1 MNIMIKRILAVL
13 LLLLFLCGPV
23 SAVST
28 TLTVNV
34 FDNNANYDPVSGAH
48 VVITKGTVTNTL
60 YTDVNGAAQFSGV
73 EYGGVYTLSVVKSG
87 YISQTKTI
95 TISTMP
101 RSESIYL
108 VSQTPVSIKITDENG
123 AAISGAVITIDGKE
137 EGTTNG
143 AGLLHV
149 SIGKGAYHLITV
161 SADSYD
167 PYSSSQYIGTDQTS
181 LTLSLDKSE
190 FTPLIL
196 IYNEEK
202 LPISGAAVYINQ
214 KIVSY
219 SDTYGRAQLPTY
231 SSGTYTLKIEKNGYV
246 SYEQQIQFSAD
257 TPDIIVEL
265 NYSVV
270 PLIISVTS
278 HEKPI
283 QGAIVYFDGTVKG
296 ITSVNGT
303 YTTNVT
309 PGTTLVL
316 SASADG
322 YVGNDVTYL
331 VLAGSDNKVTVS
343 LSENLPTTMIGLAAL
358 GIIIVILILIL
369 IVTSKKRRGNKSKKS
384 KSPASGR
391 RDSL

>member
-1 MNIMIKRILAVL
+1 MNIMIKHTLAVL
-13 LLLLFLCGPV
+13 FLLFLLCGSV

-34 FDNNANYDPVSGAH
+34 FDNNANYDAVSGAS
-48 VVITKGTVTNTL
+48 VVITKGTVSNTL

-73 EYGGVYTLSVVKSG
+73 EYEGVYTISVFKSG

-95 TISTMP
+95 IISTMP
-101 RSESIYL
+101 RSESVYL
-108 VSQTPVSIKITDENG
+108 VSETPVSIKITDENG

-181 LTLSLDKSE
+181 LTLSLGKSE

-231 SSGTYTLKIEKNGYV
+231 SSGTYDLKIEKNGYV

-270 PLIISVTS
+270 PLIISVTA

-283 QGAIVYFDGTVKG
+283 HGAIVYFDGTVKG

-303 YTTNVT
+303 YTTTVT

-322 YVGNDVTYL
+322 YTGTDVTYL
-331 VLAGSDNKVTVS
+331 VVAGSDNKVTIS

-358 GIIIVILILIL
+358 GVIIVILILIL
-369 IVTSKKRRGNKSKKS
+369 IVTGKKRRGDTSGKS
-384 KSPASGR
+384 KSPVSGR

>member
-1 MNIMIKRILAVL
+1 MNTMIKRTLAVL
-13 LLLLFLCGPV
+13 FLLFLLCGAV

-34 FDNNANYDPVSGAH
+34 FDNNANYDAVSGAS
-48 VVITKGTVTNTL
+48 VVITKGTVSNTL
-60 YTDVNGAAQFSGV
+60 YTDVNGVAQFSGV
-73 EYGGVYTLSVVKSG
+73 EYEGVYTLSVFKSG

-101 RSESIYL
+101 RSESVYL
-108 VSQTPVSIKITDENG
+108 VSETPVSIKITDKNG
-123 AAISGAVITIDGKE
+123 AAISGALITIDGKE

-149 SIGKGAYHLITV
+149 SIGKGAYHLIAV

-181 LTLSLDKSE
+181 LTLSLAKSE

-231 SSGTYTLKIEKNGYV
+231 SSGTYALKIEKNGYV

-270 PLIISVTS
+270 PLIISVTA

-303 YTTNVT
+303 YTTTVT

-322 YVGNDVTYL
+322 YTGTDVTYL
-331 VLAGSDNKVTVS
+331 VVAGSENKVTIS

-358 GIIIVILILIL
+358 GVIIVILILIL
-369 IVTSKKRRGNKSKKS
+369 IVTGKKRRGDTSGKS
-384 KSPASGR
+384 KSPVSGR

>member
-1 MNIMIKRILAVL
+1 MMIKRNLAVL
-13 LLLLFLCGPV
+13 FLLFLLCGTV

-34 FDNNANYDPVSGAH
+34 FDNNANYDAVSGAS
-48 VVITKGTVTNTL
+48 VVITKGMVSNTL
-60 YTDVNGAAQFSGV
+60 YTDVNGAAQITGV
-73 EYGGVYTLSVVKSG
+73 EYEGVYTLSVFKSG

-101 RSESIYL
+101 RSESVYL
-108 VSQTPVSIKITDENG
+108 VSETPISIKITDENG
-123 AAISGAVITIDGKE
+123 AAISGAAINIDGKE
-137 EGTTNG
+137 EGTTNS

-167 PYSSSQYIGTDQTS
+167 PYSSSQYIDIDQTS
-181 LTLSLDKSE
+181 LTITLTNAQSA
-190 FTPLIL
+190 PLIL

-202 LPISGAAVYINQ
+202 LPISGAAVYVDEVL
-214 KIVSY
+214 VSY
-219 SDTYGRAQLPTY
+219 SDAYGRAQLPTY
-231 SSGTYTLKIEKNGYV
+231 TSGTYDVSIEKDGYV
-246 SYEQQIQFSAD
+246 SYEQEVQFSAD

-270 PLIISVTS
+270 PLTISVTA

-303 YTTNVT
+303 YTTNVK

-316 SASADG
+316 SASAEG
-322 YVGNDVTYL
+322 YTGTDVTYL
-331 VLAGSDNKVTVS
+331 VLAD
-343 LSENLPTTMIGLAAL
+343 SENAVTITLSQTLPTTYIGLAAL
-358 GIIIVILILIL
+358 GAIIVILILIL
-369 IVTSKKRRGNKSKKS
+369 ITTGKNRKTKKS
-384 KSPASGR
+384 RNSRPPSSGR
-391 RDSL
+391 KDSL

>member
-1 MNIMIKRILAVL
+1 MNTMIKRILAVL
-13 LLLLFLCGPV
+13 FLLFLLCGTV

-34 FDNNANYDPVSGAH
+34 FDNNANYDAVSGAS
-48 VVITKGTVTNTL
+48 VTITKGAISNTL
-60 YTDVNGAAQFSGV
+60 YTDVNGVAQFIEV
-73 EYGGVYTLSVVKSG
+73 EYGGVYTMSVYKSG
-87 YISQTKTI
+87 YITQTKTI

-101 RSESIYL
+101 RSESVYL
-108 VSQTPVSIKITDENG
+108 VSETPVSIKIINENG
-123 AAISGAVITIDGKE
+123 AAISGAVISIDGKE
-137 EGTTNG
+137 EGTTNS

-149 SIGKGAYHLITV
+149 GMGKGVYHLITV

-181 LTLSLDKSE
+181 LTISLTKSQ

-196 IYNEEK
+196 IYNEAK

-219 SDTYGRAQLPTY
+219 SDAYGRAQLPTY
-231 SSGTYTLKIEKNGYV
+231 TSGTYALKIVKDGYV
-246 SYEQQIQFSAD
+246 SNEQEIQFSSD

-270 PLIISVTS
+270 PLIISVTA
-278 HEKPI
+278 HEKPV

-296 ITSVNGT
+296 ITSFNGT
-303 YTTNVT
+303 YTASIK

-322 YVGNDVTYL
+322 YTGTDVTYL
-331 VLAGSDNKVTVS
+331 VLADSNNNVTLT
-343 LSENLPTTMIGLAAL
+343 LSENLPTTLIGISALAA
-358 GIIIVILILIL
+358 IIVILILIL
-369 IVTSKKRRGNKSKKS
+369 VATGKKRRGKKS
-384 KSPASGR
+384 GKTRSPAPSR

>member
-1 MNIMIKRILAVL
+1 MNMMIKRNLAVL
-13 LLLLFLCGPV
+13 FLLFLLCGTV

-34 FDNNANYDPVSGAH
+34 FDNNANYDAVSGAS
-48 VVITKGTVTNTL
+48 VVITKGMVSNTL
-60 YTDVNGAAQFSGV
+60 YTDVNGAAQITGV
-73 EYGGVYTLSVVKSG
+73 EYEGVYTLSVFKSG

-101 RSESIYL
+101 RSESVYL
-108 VSQTPVSIKITDENG
+108 VSETPISIKITDENG
-123 AAISGAVITIDGKE
+123 AAISGAAINIDGKE
-137 EGTTNG
+137 EGTTNS

-167 PYSSSQYIGTDQTS
+167 PYSSSQYIDIDQTS
-181 LTLSLDKSE
+181 LTITLTNAQSA
-190 FTPLIL
+190 PLIL

-202 LPISGAAVYINQ
+202 LPISGAAVYVDEVL
-214 KIVSY
+214 VSY
-219 SDTYGRAQLPTY
+219 SDAYGRAQLPTY
-231 SSGTYTLKIEKNGYV
+231 TSGTYDVSIEKDGYV
-246 SYEQQIQFSAD
+246 SYEQEVQFSAD

-270 PLIISVTS
+270 PLTISVTA

-303 YTTNVT
+303 YTTNVK

-316 SASADG
+316 SASAEG
-322 YVGNDVTYL
+322 YTGTDVTYL
-331 VLAGSDNKVTVS
+331 VLAD
-343 LSENLPTTMIGLAAL
+343 SENAVTITLSQTLPTTYIGLAAL
-358 GIIIVILILIL
+358 GAIIVILILIL
-369 IVTSKKRRGNKSKKS
+369 ITTGKNRKTKKS
-384 KSPASGR
+384 RNSRPPSSGR
-391 RDSL
+391 KDSL

>member
-1 MNIMIKRILAVL
+1 M
-13 LLLLFLCGPV
+13 
-23 SAVST
+23 
-28 TLTVNV
+28 
-34 FDNNANYDPVSGAH
+34 
-48 VVITKGTVTNTL
+48 
-60 YTDVNGAAQFSGV
+60 
-73 EYGGVYTLSVVKSG
+73 
-87 YISQTKTI
+87 
-95 TISTMP
+95 
-101 RSESIYL
+101 
-108 VSQTPVSIKITDENG
+108 
-123 AAISGAVITIDGKE
+123 
-137 EGTTNG
+137 
-143 AGLLHV
+143 
-149 SIGKGAYHLITV
+149 
-161 SADSYD
+161 
-167 PYSSSQYIGTDQTS
+167 
-181 LTLSLDKSE
+181 
-190 FTPLIL
+190 
-196 IYNEEK
+196 
-202 LPISGAAVYINQ
+202 
-214 KIVSY
+214 
-219 SDTYGRAQLPTY
+219 
-231 SSGTYTLKIEKNGYV
+231 
-246 SYEQQIQFSAD
+246 
-257 TPDIIVEL
+257 EL

-270 PLIISVTS
+270 PLIISVTA

-322 YVGNDVTYL
+322 YIGNDVTYL

>member
-1 MNIMIKRILAVL
+1 MNIMIKYTLAVL
-13 LLLLFLCGPV
+13 FLLFLLCGSV

-34 FDNNANYDPVSGAH
+34 FDNNANYDAVSGAS
-48 VVITKGTVTNTL
+48 VVITKGTISNTL

-73 EYGGVYTLSVVKSG
+73 EYEEIYTLSVFKSG

-101 RSESIYL
+101 RSESVYL
-108 VSQTPVSIKITDENG
+108 VSETPVSIKITDENG

-137 EGTTNG
+137 EGTTNST
-143 AGLLHV
+143 GLLHV
-149 SIGKGAYHLITV
+149 SIVKGAYHLIAV

-167 PYSSSQYIGTDQTS
+167 PYSSSQYICTDQTS
-181 LTLSLDKSE
+181 LTLSLAKSE

-231 SSGTYTLKIEKNGYV
+231 SLETYALKIEKNGYV

-270 PLIISVTS
+270 PLIISVTA

-303 YTTNVT
+303 YTTTVT

-322 YVGNDVTYL
+322 YTETDVTYL
-331 VLAGSDNKVTVS
+331 VVAGSENKVIIS

-358 GIIIVILILIL
+358 GVIIVILTLIQEILL
-369 IVTSKKRRGNKSKKS
+369 DTQFFHET
-384 KSPASGR
+384 
-391 RDSL
+391 